1 MADIDTDDRTDFEEP
16 EIALFDDDDMFEE
29 SSSGDWFDG
38 IDDVE
43 ITYDVDLDA

>member
-1 MADIDTDDRTDFEEP
+1 MADIDTEDRTDREEP
-16 EIALFDDDDMFEE
+16 EIALFGDDDMFEE
-29 SSSGDWFDG
+29 SSSDDLF